1 MQSRL
6 SGWVVLGLAVLA
18 RLQADAA
25 TEPYRALLDQYC
37 VGCHNQRTKTAG
49 LKLDQVNLE
58 NISDASA
65 VWDKV
70 VRKLRNDAMPPPGM
84 PQPNGNAKHAF
95 IAWLEASIDRAAL
108 VHPNPGRTAVHRLNR
123 AEYANA
129 VRDLLSMEVDGAA
142 LLPPDDSGFGFDNN
156 ADVLSISPMLTERYL
171 SAARKIGRVAVG
183 DPAIRPVTE
192 SFAISKYVKQDDRAG
207 EDLAFGS
214 RGGLAVPYYFPV
226 DGEYVVKIF
235 LLRTYDGFV
244 RGVAE
249 PHPLEVRVNGEKI
262 KQFSVGGVTSDVNGR
277 PRKEVPDP
285 EAEGQEIRFLAKAG
299 PGVVAV
305 NFVKEASVPEGMLRP
320 IYAVNSYEYAGDVT
334 ALSGIGS
341 IDIRGPYQVKGP
353 GNSPSRQRIF
363 VCHPATTQD
372 EDGCARRILLG
383 LARRA
388 YRRPVTDED
397 LRPLGAF
404 YHDARSKG
412 TFDSGIEMALQRIL
426 VSPEFLLRI
435 EKDPAKNT
443 EGAPYRIS
451 DVELASRLSFFLWS
465 SIPDDE
471 LLDAAEHGWLRQPG
485 VLEQQ
490 VRRMLADPR
499 SKEMVKNFTG
509 QWLYVRN
516 VRLVSPDPYT
526 FPDFDANLREAFARE
541 LELFLD
547 SQIREDHGAAELLTS
562 DYTFVNE
569 RLARHYG
576 IPDVLWQP
584 FPARD
589 GDR

>member
-1 MQSRL
+1 
-6 SGWVVLGLAVLA
+6 
-18 RLQADAA
+18 
-25 TEPYRALLDQYC
+25 
-37 VGCHNQRTKTAG
+37 
-49 LKLDQVNLE
+49 
-58 NISDASA
+58 
-65 VWDKV
+65 
-70 VRKLRNDAMPPPGM
+70 
-84 PQPNGNAKHAF
+84 
-95 IAWLEASIDRAAL
+95 
-108 VHPNPGRTAVHRLNR
+108 
-123 AEYANA
+123 
-129 VRDLLSMEVDGAA
+129 
-142 LLPPDDSGFGFDNN
+142 
-156 ADVLSISPMLTERYL
+156 
-171 SAARKIGRVAVG
+171 
-183 DPAIRPVTE
+183 
-192 SFAISKYVKQDDRAG
+192 
-207 EDLAFGS
+207 
-214 RGGLAVPYYFPV
+214 
-226 DGEYVVKIF
+226 
-235 LLRTYDGFV
+235 
-244 RGVAE
+244 
-249 PHPLEVRVNGEKI
+249 
-262 KQFSVGGVTSDVNGR
+262 
-277 PRKEVPDP
+277 
-285 EAEGQEIRFLAKAG
+285 
-299 PGVVAV
+299 
-305 NFVKEASVPEGMLRP
+305 
-320 IYAVNSYEYAGDVT
+320 
-334 ALSGIGS
+334 
-341 IDIRGPYQVKGP
+341 
-353 GNSPSRQRIF
+353 
-363 VCHPATTQD
+363 
-372 EDGCARRILLG
+372 
-383 LARRA
+383 
-388 YRRPVTDED
+388 
-397 LRPLGAF
+397 
-404 YHDARSKG
+404 
-412 TFDSGIEMALQRIL
+412 MALQRIL